1 MSLFP
6 NYLRHEVAFV
16 EGKGAELIDVDGKK
30 YLDFGSGIGVTN
42 LGHCHDRITQA
53 VTEQAHKLWHTS
65 NLFSIPLQEEVAELL
80 CEQSGMGAVFFC
92 NSGAE
97 ANEAAIKLAR
107 KWAKD
112 VKIILEPEIITFQGS
127 FHGRTLATLTA
138 TGQDKVKKGFDPL
151 PRGFR
156 ILPYQDLNGVK
167 KATGATTAA
176 VFLELVQGEGGVQP
190 ADPAF
195 VQGLA
200 SWCKEKNILLIID
213 EVQTGIGR
221 TGEMFA
227 FQAYNIEP
235 DVVTLAKG
243 LGNGFPIGAMVAKK
257 TLQSILGPG
266 THGTTFGGNY
276 LAMAAAKAVLT
287 ELTETRL
294 LAETKEKG
302 EYLVQLLSDELLEIP
317 EVKEIRSLGLMVG
330 IQLEVPVASLIQ
342 RLLKLGIVA
351 LPAGEKVLRLLP
363 PLVVTKEQI
372 NQAVSIMKQVFVNAK
387 EAELVN

>member
-6 NYLRHEVAFV
+6 NYLRHDIAFV
-16 EGKGAELIDVDGKK
+16 EGRGAELADAFGKK

-42 LGHCHDRITQA
+42 LGHSHPRVTQA
-53 VTEQAHKLWHTS
+53 VVEQAQKLWHTS
-65 NLFSIPLQEEVAELL
+65 NLFTIPLQEEAAQLL
-80 CEQSGMGAVFFC
+80 CEVSGMGAVFFC

-107 KWAKD
+107 KWAKEA
-112 VKIILEPEIITFQGS
+112 KIILEPEIITFQNS

-156 ILPYQDLNGVK
+156 ILPYQDIDAVK

-190 ADPAF
+190 ADYEF
-195 VQGLA
+195 VQELA
-200 SWCKEKNILLIID
+200 AWCKEKNLLLMID

-221 TGEMFA
+221 TGEWFA
-227 FQAYNIEP
+227 FQAYDIQP

-243 LGNGFPIGAMVAKK
+243 LGNGFPVGAVMAKEEIK
-257 TLQSILGPG
+257 PILSPG
-266 THGTTFGGNY
+266 SHGSTFGGNP
-276 LAMAAAKAVLT
+276 LAMAAVKAVLQ
-287 ELTETRL
+287 ELKETSL
-294 LAETKEKG
+294 LVEAKEKG
-302 EYLVQLLSDELLEIP
+302 KYLHQLLSAELAEAP

-330 IQLEVPVASLIQ
+330 IQLDVPVGPLIQ
-342 RLLKLGIVA
+342 QLLEQGLVT
-351 LPAGEKVLRLLP
+351 LPAGENVLRLLP
-363 PLVVTKEQI
+363 PLVISKEQI
-372 NQAVSIMKQVFVNAK
+372 KQGVSMIKQVLVGSK
-387 EAELVN
+387 EAQLV